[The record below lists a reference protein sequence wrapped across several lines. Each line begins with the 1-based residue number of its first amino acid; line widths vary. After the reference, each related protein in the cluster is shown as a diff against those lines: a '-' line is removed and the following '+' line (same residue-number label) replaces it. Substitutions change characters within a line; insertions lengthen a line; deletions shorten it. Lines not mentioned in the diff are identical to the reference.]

1 MSDHPDEP
9 ARPLFFPVS
18 ILKLTLL
25 SVSTF
30 GLYELYWIYKNWSF
44 VRERENQS
52 ILPFWRAFFAYLFCY
67 SLFKRIAG
75 SCTEA
80 GIERRLVPGPLAVV
94 WIALWLGGVYLP
106 NPFRLAS
113 YLSFVPLLLVQAAVN
128 ALNQKVAQD
137 HDPNNRFTR
146 INFVWLIVA
155 GLFSILIIFG
165 ALLPE

>member
-1 MSDHPDEP
+1 
-9 ARPLFFPVS
+9 
-18 ILKLTLL
+18 
-25 SVSTF
+25 
-30 GLYELYWIYKNWSF
+30 
-44 VRERENQS
+44 
-52 ILPFWRAFFAYLFCY
+52 
-67 SLFKRIAG
+67 
-75 SCTEA
+75 
-80 GIERRLVPGPLAVV
+80 VV

-106 NPFRLAS
+106 HPFRLAS

>member
-1 MSDHPDEP
+1 M
-9 ARPLFFPVS
+9 
-18 ILKLTLL
+18 
-25 SVSTF
+25 
-30 GLYELYWIYKNWSF
+30 
-44 VRERENQS
+44 
-52 ILPFWRAFFAYLFCY
+52 
-67 SLFKRIAG
+67 
-75 SCTEA
+75 
-80 GIERRLVPGPLAVV
+80 V
-94 WIALWLGGVYLP
+94 WIALWLGGVNLP
-106 NPFRLAS
+106 NPFWLVS

>member
-1 MSDHPDEP
+1 
-9 ARPLFFPVS
+9 
-18 ILKLTLL
+18 
-25 SVSTF
+25 
-30 GLYELYWIYKNWSF
+30 
-44 VRERENQS
+44 
-52 ILPFWRAFFAYLFCY
+52 
-67 SLFKRIAG
+67 
-75 SCTEA
+75 
-80 GIERRLVPGPLAVV
+80 
-94 WIALWLGGVYLP
+94 LWLGGIYLP
-106 NPFRLAS
+106 NPFKLAS